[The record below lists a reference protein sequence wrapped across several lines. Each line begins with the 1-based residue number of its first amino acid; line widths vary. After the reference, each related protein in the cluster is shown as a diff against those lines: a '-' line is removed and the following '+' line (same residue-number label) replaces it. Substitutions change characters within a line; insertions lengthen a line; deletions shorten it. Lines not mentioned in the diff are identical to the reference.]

1 MNHYKEKV
9 RKSALVLAWGL
20 YDLANQFFALNIVSL
35 YFVRW
40 VTIEKGAPEI
50 FYSISFGIS
59 MFLVAVSAPILG
71 TISDVTGRRRPFLVY
86 LTLLSIIFTMLLG
99 ISQNVFL
106 GLLFFAIANFGCQA
120 AIVFYNAQMANIAP
134 KDKIGLVSGFG
145 RMLGYSGAIIAL
157 YLIKP
162 IVLKNGYQA
171 TFLPTG
177 ILFLVFAMPCL
188 IFVKDRHPKR
198 NVNLVSF
205 LKKDKIFKIFRQLK
219 ETLSDSYRFP
229 GLPDFLKATFFSLCA
244 VNVIIIFMAVYAT
257 KVFKLNETQMI
268 NLIIFSTVF
277 AMAGSIV
284 SGYISDRIGALRS
297 LMAIFILW
305 GICLSAAAFVKTT
318 GLYWLIGSLVGVA
331 LGSVWVVL
339 RALAVRLVPAER
351 MGEAFGLYNIV
362 GCLSGVVGAIFWGVI
377 LLFLSPLG
385 ELGYRIAL
393 FSLNLFIV
401 FALIFLLRMN
411 RKLSKNHLPRP
422 FLLDDLSPL

>member
-1 MNHYKEKV
+1 MRMNHYEEKV

-40 VTIEKGAPEI
+40 VTVEKGAPEVL
-50 FYSISFGIS
+50 YSISFGIS
-59 MFLVAVSAPILG
+59 TFLVAVSAPILG
-71 TISDVTGRRRPFLVY
+71 AISDMTGRRRPFLVY
-86 LTLLSIIFTMLLG
+86 FTLLSVIFTMLLG
-99 ISQNVFL
+99 VYQSLFL
-106 GLLFFAIANFGCQA
+106 GLLFFAIANFGCQG
-120 AIVFYNAQMANIAP
+120 AIVFYNALMVNIAP

-177 ILFLVFAMPCL
+177 ILFLVFALPCL
-188 IFVKDRHPKR
+188 VFVKDKDPKG
-198 NVNLVSF
+198 NINLVSF
-205 LKKDKIFKIFRQLK
+205 LRKDKIFEIFRQLK

-229 GLPDFLKATFFSLCA
+229 GLSDFLKATFFGLCA

-257 KVFKLNETQMI
+257 KVFNLNETQMI
-268 NLIIFSTVF
+268 NLITFSTVF
-277 AMAGSIV
+277 AMAGSIA
-284 SGYISDRIGALRS
+284 SGYISDRIGAGRS
-297 LMAIFILW
+297 LTAIFILW
-305 GICLSAAAFVKTT
+305 GICLSAAAFVKTAN
-318 GLYWLIGSLVGVA
+318 LYWLIGSLVGVA

-339 RALAVRLVPAER
+339 RALAIRLVPAEKI
-351 MGEAFGLYNIV
+351 GEIFALFNTV
-362 GCLSGVVGAIFWGVI
+362 GYLSGVVGVIFWGVI

-411 RKLSKNHLPRP
+411 RSLSKNHLPG
-422 FLLDDLSPL
+422 

>member
-1 MNHYKEKV
+1 MADVRVINLEKI
-9 RKSALVLAWGL
+9 KSGFLILCWGL

-40 VTIEKGAPEI
+40 VTIERGAPEI

-59 MFLVAVSAPILG
+59 TFLVAISAPILG
-71 TISDVTGRRRPFLVY
+71 AISDMTGRRRPFLVY
-86 LTLLSIIFTMLLG
+86 FTLLSIIFTMVLA
-99 ISQNVFL
+99 IRQNVFL
-106 GLLFFAIANFGCQA
+106 GLLFFAIANFGCQG
-120 AIVFYNAQMANIAP
+120 AIVFYNALMINIAP

-177 ILFLVFAMPCL
+177 ILFLVFALPCL
-188 IFVKDRHPKR
+188 VFVKDKDSKESM
-198 NVNLVSF
+198 NLASF
-205 LKKDKIFKIFRQLK
+205 LKKDKIFGIIKRLK
-219 ETLSDSYRFP
+219 ETLVDSYRFP
-229 GLPDFLKATFFSLCA
+229 GLPDFLKATFFILCA

-257 KVFKLNETQMI
+257 KVFRLSEIQMI
-268 NLIIFSTVF
+268 NLITFSTVF

-297 LMAIFILW
+297 LTAIFILW
-305 GICLSAAAFVKTT
+305 GICLSAAAFVKTAN
-318 GLYWLIGSLVGVA
+318 LYWLIGSLVGVA

-339 RALAVRLVPAER
+339 RALAIRLVPAEKI
-351 MGEAFGLYNIV
+351 GEIFALFNTV
-362 GCLSGVVGAIFWGVI
+362 GYLSGVVGAIFWGLI

-411 RKLSKNHLPRP
+411 RKLSKNHLTR
-422 FLLDDLSPL
+422 